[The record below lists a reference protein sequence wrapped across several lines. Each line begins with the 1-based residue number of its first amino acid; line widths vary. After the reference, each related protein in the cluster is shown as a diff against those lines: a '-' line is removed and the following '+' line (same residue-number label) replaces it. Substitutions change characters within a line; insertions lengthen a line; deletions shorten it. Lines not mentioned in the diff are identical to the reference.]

1 MGRNSK
7 LIRVDL
13 GFAKTITKL
22 KKEHDVSNVK
32 ITRELDRM
40 LKRKNKK
47 EKVKKELRGFRFRI

>member
-40 LKRKNKK
+40 LQRKKK
-47 EKVKKELRGFRFRI
+47 KVKKELRGFRFRI